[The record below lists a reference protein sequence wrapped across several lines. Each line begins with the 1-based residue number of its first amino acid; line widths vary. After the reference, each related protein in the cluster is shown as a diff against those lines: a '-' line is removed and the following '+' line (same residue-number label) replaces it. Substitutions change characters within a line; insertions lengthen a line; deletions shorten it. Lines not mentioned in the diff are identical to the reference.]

1 MGNDPDAADNR
12 WLREAFENRILIIY
26 FLGIAPARARDD
38 LHASKV
44 TIDGIWLPVHG
55 GDAGA
60 ESENPENMRMKGLMI
75 VGALT
80 LLSLSPAKA
89 AEDLSGFGI
98 AVDGP
103 GAKTTKQTT
112 KGGWA
117 ADVCAEIQR
126 VEKMVIEDARPVD
139 RGMLRYGLL
148 ILEIKHCGIDI
159 SKKFAA
165 DQAAL
170 EEVRRQSNQE
180 FEENLAAARRE
191 TSRPQQPII
200 VQVPQAPAQSSLP
213 DPSPPVS
220 CFTTRLG
227 GGMSTTSCR

>member
-1 MGNDPDAADNR
+1 MPLFAGPSTGQARSLSARSHGAENAASR
-12 WLREAFENRILIIY
+12 FPT
-26 FLGIAPARARDD
+26 PADHR
-38 LHASKV
+38 
-44 TIDGIWLPVHG
+44 
-55 GDAGA
+55 GDAEA
-60 ESENPENMRMKGLMI
+60 EPENLEKNMIVKGLMI

-80 LLSLSPAKA
+80 LSLASAKA

-98 AVDGP
+98 PVDVP
-103 GAKTTKQTT
+103 GAKSTKHTTG
-112 KGGWA
+112 GGWA
-117 ADVCAEIQR
+117 AGVCAEIQR
-126 VEKMVIEDARPVD
+126 VEKMVIEEARPVD
-139 RGMLRYGLL
+139 RGMLRFGLL
-148 ILEIKHCGIDI
+148 TLEMKHCGIDI
-159 SKKFAA
+159 SKKLAA

-191 TSRPQQPII
+191 ASRPQQPII
-200 VQVPQAPAQSSLP
+200 VQVPQAPARSSLP